1 MPDRVKQAIFDML
14 ASRYDSPGALPPLF
28 VADVFAGGGSM
39 GLEALSRGAAFC
51 SFFERDLDA
60 LEALRGNIES
70 LGAGQVSRVVAGDA
84 WRAPMATPTELVR
97 EGILAPAAL
106 IFLDPPYR
114 DCEDTSDRGAVRR
127 FLERL
132 VLRHSQT
139 FGLGGMPK
147 PGASDEPTEGQTTRP
162 RRERPGGSAGHRH
175 GQQEPT
181 PVSVGSTE
189 HFLQLGHATR
199 LVVLHHP
206 AGTRFVAGARIPS
219 RTNSDDPWQVV
230 EERLIGSNAVTFFAS

>member
-97 EGILAPAAL
+97 EGILAPVAILAPAAL

-114 DCEDTSDRGAVRR
+114 DCEDTTERGEVRR
-127 FLERL
+127 FLRKL
-132 VLRHSQT
+132 DDT
-139 FGLGGMPK
+139 P
-147 PGASDEPTEGQTTRP
+147 
-162 RRERPGGSAGHRH
+162 AG
-175 GQQEPT
+175 E
-181 PVSVGSTE
+181 
-189 HFLQLGHATR
+189 R

-206 AGTRFVAGARIPS
+206 AGTRFELAD
-219 RTNSDDPWQVV
+219 NDPWRVA

>member
-14 ASRYDSPGALPPLF
+14 ASRYASPGALPPLF

-51 SFFERDLDA
+51 SFFERDRQA
-60 LEALRGNIES
+60 LEALRGNIDS
-70 LGAGQVSRVVAGDA
+70 LGAGQESRVVAGDA
-84 WRAPMATPTELVR
+84 WRASMTMPTKLVR

-114 DCEDTSDRGAVRR
+114 DCEDTSKRGAVRR

-147 PGASDEPTEGQTTRP
+147 PGAT
-162 RRERPGGSAGHRH
+162 GHRH
-175 GQQEPT
+175 GG
-181 PVSVGSTE
+181 GSQ
-189 HFLQLGHATR
+189 HQR
-199 LVVLHHP
+199 P
-206 AGTRFVAGARIPS
+206 
-219 RTNSDDPWQVV
+219 
-230 EERLIGSNAVTFFAS
+230 

>member
-14 ASRYDSPGALPPLF
+14 ASRYDSPGALPPLL

-51 SFFERDLDA
+51 SFFERDRQA

-70 LGAGQVSRVVAGDA
+70 LGAGPNSRVVAGDA
-84 WRAPMATPTELVR
+84 WRASMASPNGR
-97 EGILAPAAL
+97 PFAL

-114 DCEDTSDRGAVRR
+114 DCEDTTERGEVRR
-127 FLERL
+127 FLRKL
-132 VLRHSQT
+132 DD
-139 FGLGGMPK
+139 
-147 PGASDEPTEGQTTRP
+147 A
-162 RRERPGGSAGHRH
+162 
-175 GQQEPT
+175 
-181 PVSVGSTE
+181 PVGE
-189 HFLQLGHATR
+189 C

-219 RTNSDDPWQVV
+219 RTNLDDPWRVV
-230 EERLIGSNAVTFFAS
+230 EERRIGSNAVTFFAS